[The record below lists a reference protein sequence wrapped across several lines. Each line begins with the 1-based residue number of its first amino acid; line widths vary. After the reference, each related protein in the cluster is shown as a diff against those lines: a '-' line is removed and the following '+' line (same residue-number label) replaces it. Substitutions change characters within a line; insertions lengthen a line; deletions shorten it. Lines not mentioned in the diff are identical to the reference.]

1 MTVSTASSTPSST
14 PTGPATPSPAPVAS
28 TSNRV
33 LAHVAT
39 GATALAA
46 VCIALAGS
54 LDPGYS
60 RVSEA
65 ISALA
70 SQESAAAPVMIVGF
84 LAMAVMLLAAGATLF
99 RALPGKRAPV
109 GAVLVVLAGLM
120 TVVVGLARQSCSSL
134 QADCLARESAG
145 TVSASHWVHNLV
157 SLPLFIFLTVAAFL
171 WTAGLTRAA
180 GSTGLAR
187 FSLVVAIATAVFL
200 VWFGSGAYGT
210 FGGLVE
216 RVLVWLAFGWP
227 VFLAVRLTRPTRA
240 TA

>member
-1 MTVSTASSTPSST
+1 MIVST
-14 PTGPATPSPAPVAS
+14 PTTAPAQPSTSSDAPVGRA
-28 TSNRV
+28 TSSRL
-33 LAHVAT
+33 LAHIAA
-39 GATALAA
+39 GAAATAAA
-46 VCIALAGS
+46 AIALAGF

-84 LAMAVMLLAAGATLF
+84 MAMAVTLLAAGATLF
-99 RALPGKRAPV
+99 RALPGKRAKV

-145 TVSASHWVHNLV
+145 TVSSSHWIHNLV
-157 SLPLFIFLTVAAFL
+157 SLVLFVFLVVASFL
-171 WTAGLTRAA
+171 WTAGLKR
-180 GSTGLAR
+180 STGSKSLAR
-187 FSLVVAIATAVFL
+187 VSLLVAIATAVFF

-227 VFLAVRLTRPTRA
+227 AYLAVRVTRSAPA
-240 TA
+240 VA

>member
-1 MTVSTASSTPSST
+1 MIVSTSTTTAPTEPSASSDAPGGGATSS
-14 PTGPATPSPAPVAS
+14 
-28 TSNRV
+28 RL
-33 LAHVAT
+33 LAHVAA
-39 GATALAA
+39 GAAATAAA
-46 VCIALAGS
+46 AIALAGF

-60 RVSEA
+60 RLSEA

-84 LAMAVMLLAAGATLF
+84 MAMAITLLAAGATLF
-99 RALPGKRAPV
+99 RALPGKRAKA

-134 QADCLARESAG
+134 QAECLARESAG
-145 TVSASHWVHNLV
+145 TVSSSHWIHNVV
-157 SLPLFIFLTVAAFL
+157 SLVLFVFLVVASFF
-171 WTAGLTRAA
+171 WTAGLKR
-180 GSTGLAR
+180 STGSKSLAR
-187 FSLVVAIATAVFL
+187 VSLLVAMATAVFF

-227 VFLAVRLTRPTRA
+227 AYLAIRVTRSARA
-240 TA
+240 VA